1 MQPPHISILI
11 PVYNEIGTIA
21 AIVDL
26 VKAALPG
33 VSKEIIIVD
42 DGSTDGTKHW
52 LAAAFDA
59 APIVDGLIDASAAP
73 FTKRVVGDGVTVKI
87 IFHNKNQGKGG
98 AVQTAMTAATGDFIV
113 IQDADLEYDPDDWI
127 TMFDLLAH
135 KRVAD
140 VVYGSRFYGK
150 PHRSLYYHHYFANR
164 LISTIFNILF
174 NQTLTDIEVCYKMF
188 SREVLNTLKI
198 TCEDFG
204 FEVQISAQIARN
216 PRWRIYETGV
226 RYYGRTVKEGKKL
239 SWKDGFKALWYLAK
253 FRIRPG
259 N

>member
-21 AIVDL
+21 ATVDS

-42 DGSTDGTKHW
+42 DGSTDGTRHW
-52 LAAAFDA
+52 LAATFDA

-73 FTKRVVGDGVTVKI
+73 STERIVDDGVAVKI
-87 IFHNKNQGKGG
+87 IFHDKNQGKGG

-150 PHRSLYYHHYFANR
+150 PHRSLYYHHYVANR

-174 NQTLTDIEVCYKMF
+174 NQTLTDVEVCYKMF

-204 FEVQISAQIARN
+204 FEIQISAQIARN
-216 PRWRIYETGV
+216 HRWRIYETAV

-239 SWKDGFKALWYLAK
+239 SWKDGFKAFWYLAK